1 MPEKTLDK
9 ALFGSVVLHNER
21 APDSHLPSVVLLM
34 GPTASGKSRIA
45 LEIAGQFPAEIVSVD
60 SAQVYRHM
68 NIGTAKPS
76 RDILARTP
84 HHLIDLIDPIEQYS
98 AAQFR
103 QDVLNV
109 MQDITGRGKIPLLA
123 GGTMLYFQALLDGLS
138 ILPQADNRLRAT
150 IESEAAISG
159 WPTLHKKLAA
169 LDVESAARIKPTDS
183 QRIQRALEV
192 CMLTGRPMS
201 EIIKAPRNT
210 ELPFRLIKLA
220 ILPADRSQLHQRIAQ
235 RFEDMLQ
242 QGLID
247 EVSLLRQ
254 QFDLNPELPSMRCV
268 GYRQT
273 WLYLE
278 KKISLE
284 VLRDKGIAATRQLA
298 KRQLTWLRSIMRRY
312 EVTAFNCLAD
322 DVHQQVCTF
331 LHAANIGDGAVQ

>member
-1 MPEKTLDK
+1 
-9 ALFGSVVLHNER
+9 
-21 APDSHLPSVVLLM
+21 M

-45 LEIAGQFPAEIVSVD
+45 LEIAGQFPVEIVSVD

-68 NIGTAKPS
+68 NIGTAKPG

-84 HHLIDLIDPIEQYS
+84 HHLIDLIDPVEQYS

-103 QDVLNV
+103 RDVLNV

-138 ILPQADNRLRAT
+138 VLPEADNRLRAT
-150 IESEAAISG
+150 IESKAVISG
-159 WPTLHKKLAA
+159 WPALHKKLAA
-169 LDVESAARIKPTDS
+169 LDIESAARIKPTDS

-201 EIIKAPRNT
+201 EILKAPRNA
-210 ELPFRLIKLA
+210 ELPFRLVKLA
-220 ILPADRSQLHQRIAQ
+220 LLPADRGQLHQRIAQ
-235 RFEDMLQ
+235 RFENMLQ
-242 QGLID
+242 EGLID

-278 KKISLE
+278 KKINLE
-284 VLRDKGIAATRQLA
+284 ALRDKGIVATRQLA

-312 EVTAFNCLAD
+312 EVTALDCLAD
-322 DVHQQVCTF
+322 DVHHQVRVF
-331 LHAANIGDGAVQ
+331 LHAANIGDGAAQ